1 MDMRI
6 TRGTTPTFNFILPFS
21 SEMDNIILTFTQ
33 NGEKIRQYEKSEMTI
48 TPILTETENSD
59 ITDENS
65 GDEFISNN
73 IDVEY
78 PDPEEDENEVYC
90 NCSIMMS
97 QEDTLSFIFYPAAE
111 KNIAVSQFKILV
123 NNEVF
128 VSDPVN
134 FRIMGDLDGNIIG
147 PSGQEEQD
155 GQ

>member
-1 MDMRI
+1 MDMKI
-6 TRGTTPTFNFILPFS
+6 IRGTTPTFNFILPFT
-21 SEMDNIILTFTQ
+21 SEMDNVILTFTQ
-33 NGEKIRQYEKSEMTI
+33 NGEIIRQYKKGEMTI

-65 GDEFISNN
+65 DDEFISNDAN
-73 IDVEY
+73 VEY
-78 PDPEEDENEVYC
+78 PDPEEDKNEVYC
-90 NCSIMMS
+90 NCSIVMS
-97 QEDTLSFIFYPAAE
+97 QEDTLSFVFYPAEE
-111 KNIAVSQFKILV
+111 KNIAVSQFKILI

-134 FRIMGDLDGNIIG
+134 FRIYGDLDGNVIG